1 MRLALALF
9 LAASTAAASPKPF
22 HCSAQGGRQ
31 WHEVRSAHFIVDT
44 DATGAT
50 LSTLVQSLENY
61 LAKEIF
67 TLLGG
72 PADLPGRLRVVAF
85 SSPSEFADLAGS
97 TLGGYYGRSDLYGPH
112 IALPLV
118 GSYAHGETVAH
129 ELAHYVSFFLFP
141 AQPRWFTEGFAEWV
155 QTIATDDTEHRAP
168 IGSHIPHGSRARYAA
183 GAQSPMLAGML
194 ASAPHVPGKELLE
207 WKGEE
212 DSATPWRYHAWS
224 WILYHWLWN
233 ARSPGLADY
242 QQRLMNGEDP
252 AAAWRAAMPDLDPG
266 DPAAMK
272 KLDAELLRYR
282 ERGRFLPAQ
291 IDAKG
296 SGDFVEVGKLSC
308 PDVHM
313 LVSHVRANRG
323 NSAES
328 APHIEA
334 DTAEA
339 LAEDPL
345 HPVALWQRNQSNP
358 AALLELVRKSVAE
371 RPKDARAQL
380 ILARTLTRL
389 SSQEALPALRRAL
402 ELDPDN
408 ALAQGELAL
417 ALLRAGKA
425 REAIPPANRAVDL
438 APWDPRAVDVLARA
452 AAGVGKCKEA
462 VALERREIW
471 LLEEAEAVAKM
482 KERIAADAAACES
495 SSARAAP
502 KVEAATTVTK

>member
-9 LAASTAAASPKPF
+9 LCAGTAAASPKPF
-22 HCSAQGGRQ
+22 RCSAQGGRQ
-31 WHEVRSAHFIVDT
+31 WHEVKSAHFIVDT
-44 DATGAT
+44 DATGGT

-61 LAKEIF
+61 QAKEIF

-85 SSPSEFADLAGS
+85 SNPSDFEDLAGGS
-97 TLGGYYGRSDLYGPH
+97 QGYYGRSDLYGPY

-118 GSYAHGETVAH
+118 DSHAHGETVAH

-141 AQPRWFTEGFAEWV
+141 AQPRWFSEGFAEWV
-155 QTIATDDTEHRAP
+155 QTIGTDQTVHEAP
-168 IGSHIPHGSRARYAA
+168 TGSHIPRRSPARYAA
-183 GAQSPMLAGML
+183 GASSPSLVGSL

-207 WKGEE
+207 WKGAV
-212 DSATPWRYHAWS
+212 DSAIPWRYHAWS

-233 ARSPGLADY
+233 ARSRGLADY

-252 AAAWRAAMPDLDPG
+252 DAAWRAAMPDFDPG

-282 ERGRFLPAQ
+282 DEGRFVAVR
-291 IDAKG
+291 IDARG

-323 NSAES
+323 NPAES
-328 APHIEA
+328 APHIDA

-345 HPVALWQRNQSNP
+345 HPVALWQRNQSN
-358 AALLELVRKSVAE
+358 AAGFLELIRKSAAE

-380 ILARTLTRL
+380 VLARTLAKL
-389 SSQEALPALRRAL
+389 SSEEALPALRRAL
-402 ELDPDN
+402 ALDPDN
-408 ALAQGELAL
+408 GLAQGELAL

-425 REAIPPANRAVDL
+425 GEAIAPANRAVDL
-438 APWDPRAVDVLARA
+438 APWDPRALDALALVA
-452 AAGVGKCKEA
+452 AAVGKCKEA

-471 LLEEAEAVAKM
+471 LLEEAEAAAKL
-482 KERIAADAAACES
+482 KERIAADAATCES